1 MVKVYG
7 VEAAMARVLNEI
19 LLYCCVAAFVTGVV
33 LAAASL
39 IS

>member
-1 MVKVYG
+1 
-7 VEAAMARVLNEI
+7 MAYIINEV

>member
-1 MVKVYG
+1 
-7 VEAAMARVLNEI
+7 MAHIINEV
-19 LLYCCVAAFVTGVV
+19 LLYCCVAAFFTGIV